1 MKAKSA
7 KLRNREAE
15 ALPVR
20 LALIERIGRCE
31 CCGKRFPPN
40 MLACHEVAGG
50 QWRQKA
56 LDQPYALLVV
66 CQVKCHAIVQD
77 EPKERQLARQYL
89 SDAGRYDLEAFW
101 RLRCRRE
108 VPTQAEVDA
117 EMFIDWWNSQGM
129 KAFKRCAIDNDK
141 DYRP

>member
-1 MKAKSA
+1 MSWIKAKSA
-7 KLRNREAE
+7 KLRAREAE

-40 MLACHEVAGG
+40 MLACHEIACGTAL
-50 QWRQKA
+50 RRKA

-66 CQVKCHAIVQD
+66 CNGCHRVIQS
-77 EPKERQLARQYL
+77 EPKQRSLARQYL
-89 SDAGRYDLEAFW
+89 SDAGRYDLQAFW
-101 RLRCRRE
+101 RLRCRNE

-117 EMFIDWWNSQGM
+117 EVDSILCQ
-129 KAFKRCAIDNDK
+129 R
-141 DYRP
+141 